1 MQNTPIRNKREP
13 FFNNVPPGVLI
24 LGGVIGG
31 IELFLQI
38 FGLEWRSAAFL
49 FLAFFPLDFG
59 APYKELFFAQNF
71 VMFFSY
77 SFLHGNFFHMII
89 NVAIFFAL
97 GKQIEEQLGAVNLI
111 LIFISTSIAGAA
123 AYQILSSGSSV
134 PMVGASGGVFGFFGF
149 IKVKELIYR
158 IRHNLTILPFLNL
171 IFGLII
177 LHIILVLLYPTIIP
191 FQIGW
196 QGHLGGFV
204 FGLILASMI
213 LSLIHI

>member
-49 FLAFFPLDFG
+49 LLAFFPLDFG

-97 GKQIEEQLGAVNLI
+97 GKQIEEQLGAIN
-111 LIFISTSIAGAA
+111 LIFIFLSTSIAGAA

-149 IKVKELIYR
+149 IKGKELIYR

-213 LSLIHI
+213 RK

>member
-13 FFNNVPPGVLI
+13 FFNNVPTGVLI

-49 FLAFFPLDFG
+49 FFAFFPLDFST
-59 APYKELFFAQNF
+59 PYKELFFGQNL

-77 SFLHGNFFHMII
+77 SFLHGNFFHMIV
-89 NVAIFFAL
+89 NVAIFFAI
-97 GKQIEEQLGAVNLI
+97 GKQIEEQLGAINLV
-111 LIFISTSIAGAA
+111 LIFISTSIAGAV
-123 AYQILSSGSSV
+123 AYQILSSGNSV

-149 IKVKELIYR
+149 IKGKELIYR
-158 IRHNLTILPFLNL
+158 VRHNLTILPFLNL
-171 IFGLII
+171 IFGLIL
-177 LHIILVLLYPTIIP
+177 LHIILALLYPTIIP

-196 QGHLGGFV
+196 QGHLGGFAS
-204 FGLILASMI
+204 GLILASMI
-213 LSLIHI
+213 RK

>member
-49 FLAFFPLDFG
+49 FLAFFPLDFSM
-59 APYKELFFAQNF
+59 PYKELFFAQNF

-123 AYQILSSGSSV
+123 AYQILSSESSV

-149 IKVKELIYR
+149 IKGKELIYR

-196 QGHLGGFV
+196 QGHLGGFAS
-204 FGLILASMI
+204 GLLLASI
-213 LSLIHI
+213 IRK

>member
-1 MQNTPIRNKREP
+1 MQDTPIQNRREP

-24 LGGVIGG
+24 LGAFIIG
-31 IELFLQI
+31 IEMLLQV

-49 FLAFFPLDFG
+49 FFAFFPLDFST
-59 APYKELFFAQNF
+59 PYKELFFGQNL

-97 GKQIEEQLGAVNLI
+97 GKQIEEQLGAINLI
-111 LIFISTSIAGAA
+111 LIFISTSIAGAV
-123 AYQILSSGSSV
+123 AYQILSSGNSV

-149 IKVKELIYR
+149 IKGKELIYR
-158 IRHNLTILPFLNL
+158 IRHNLTILRFLNL
-171 IFGLII
+171 IFGLIS

-196 QGHLGGFV
+196 QGHLGGFAS
-204 FGLILASMI
+204 GLILASMI
-213 LSLIHI
+213 RK

>member
-149 IKVKELIYR
+149 IKGKELIYR

-204 FGLILASMI
+204 SGLILAS
-213 LSLIHI
+213 LIRK

>member
-13 FFNNVPPGVLI
+13 FFNNVPPGLLI

-149 IKVKELIYR
+149 IKGKELIYR

-196 QGHLGGFV
+196 QGHLGGFAS
-204 FGLILASMI
+204 GLILASMI
-213 LSLIHI
+213 RK

>member
-111 LIFISTSIAGAA
+111 FIFLSTSIAGAA

-149 IKVKELIYR
+149 IKGKELIYR

-213 LSLIHI
+213 RK

>member
-38 FGLEWRSAAFL
+38 FGLERRSAAFL

-149 IKVKELIYR
+149 IKGKELIYR

-213 LSLIHI
+213 KK

>member
-59 APYKELFFAQNF
+59 TPYKELFFGQNL

-149 IKVKELIYR
+149 IKGKELIYR

-213 LSLIHI
+213 RK

>member
-111 LIFISTSIAGAA
+111 LIFISTSITGAA

-149 IKVKELIYR
+149 IKGKELIYR

-213 LSLIHI
+213 RK

>member
-24 LGGVIGG
+24 LGGVISG

-149 IKVKELIYR
+149 IKGKELIYR

-213 LSLIHI
+213 RK

>member
-24 LGGVIGG
+24 LGGVISG

-59 APYKELFFAQNF
+59 APYKELFFTQNF

-149 IKVKELIYR
+149 IKGKELIYR

-213 LSLIHI
+213 KK

>member
-97 GKQIEEQLGAVNLI
+97 GKQIEEQLGAINLMF
-111 LIFISTSIAGAA
+111 IFLSTSIAGAA

-149 IKVKELIYR
+149 IKGKELIYR

-213 LSLIHI
+213 RK

>member
-149 IKVKELIYR
+149 IKGKELIYR

-196 QGHLGGFV
+196 QGHLGGFIS
-204 FGLILASMI
+204 GLILAS
-213 LSLIHI
+213 LIRK

>member
-1 MQNTPIRNKREP
+1 MLVVIE
-13 FFNNVPPGVLI
+13 I
-24 LGGVIGG
+24 L
-31 IELFLQI
+31 LQI
-38 FGLEWRSAAFL
+38 LGLEWRSAAFL
-49 FLAFFPLDFG
+49 LFAFFPIESS
-59 APYKELFFAQNF
+59 APYKELFFGQNLL
-71 VMFFSY
+71 MFFSY
-77 SFLHGNFFHMII
+77 SLLHGNFFHMII

-149 IKVKELIYR
+149 IKGKELIYR

-204 FGLILASMI
+204 SGLILAS
-213 LSLIHI
+213 LIRK

>member
-49 FLAFFPLDFG
+49 LLAFFPLDFG

-149 IKVKELIYR
+149 IKGKELIYR

-213 LSLIHI
+213 RK

>member
-13 FFNNVPPGVLI
+13 FFNNVPTGVLI

-49 FLAFFPLDFG
+49 FLAFFPLDFST
-59 APYKELFFAQNF
+59 PYKELFFGQNL

-89 NVAIFFAL
+89 NVAILFAL
-97 GKQIEEQLGAVNLI
+97 GKQIEERVGMINFI
-111 LIFISTSIAGAA
+111 LIFVSTAITGAV
-123 AYQILSSGSSV
+123 AYQILASGNPA

-149 IKVKELIYR
+149 LKGKELFFR
-158 IRHNLTILPFLNL
+158 LKNHLTIIPFLNL
-171 IFGLII
+171 VFGLVV
-177 LHIILVLLYPTIIP
+177 LHIVLILLHPSIIP
-191 FQIGW
+191 FQRGW
-196 QGHLGGFV
+196 HGHLGGFV
-204 FGLILASMI
+204 FGVLFAGVIKE
-213 LSLIHI
+213 

>member
-49 FLAFFPLDFG
+49 LLAFFPLDFG

-149 IKVKELIYR
+149 IKGKELIYR

-204 FGLILASMI
+204 SGLILAS
-213 LSLIHI
+213 LIRK

>member
-1 MQNTPIRNKREP
+1 MQDTPIRNKREP
-13 FFNNVPPGVLI
+13 LFNNVPPGVLI
-24 LGGVIGG
+24 LGAVIVGT
-31 IELFLQI
+31 ELLLQI

-49 FLAFFPLDFG
+49 FLAFFPFELS
-59 APYKELFFAQNF
+59 AIHKELFFGQNL

-77 SFLHGNFFHMII
+77 SFLHGNFFHMIV

-97 GKQIEEQLGAVNLI
+97 GKQIEEQLGAINLI

-123 AYQILSSGSSV
+123 AYQIISSGSSL

-149 IKVKELIYR
+149 IKGKELTYR
-158 IRHNLTILPFLNL
+158 ISHNLTILPFLNL

-177 LHIILVLLYPTIIP
+177 LHSIFVLLYPAIIP

-196 QGHLGGFV
+196 QSHLGGFV
-204 FGLILASMI
+204 SGLILASVI
-213 LSLIHI
+213 KQ

>member
-1 MQNTPIRNKREP
+1 MQDTPIQNRREP

-24 LGGVIGG
+24 LGALIIG
-31 IELFLQI
+31 IEILLQI

-49 FLAFFPLDFG
+49 FFAFFPFEFG
-59 APYKELFFAQNF
+59 AAYKELFFGQNL

-97 GKQIEEQLGAVNLI
+97 GKQIEEQLGAINLI
-111 LIFISTSIAGAA
+111 LIFISTSIAGAV
-123 AYQILSSGSSV
+123 AYQILSSGNSV
-134 PMVGASGGVFGFFGF
+134 PMVGASGGVFGFYGF
-149 IKVKELIYR
+149 IKGKELIYR
-158 IRHNLTILPFLNL
+158 VRHNLTILPFLNL
-171 IFGLII
+171 IFGLIL

-196 QGHLGGFV
+196 QGHLGGFAS
-204 FGLILASMI
+204 GLILASMI
-213 LSLIHI
+213 RK

>member
-31 IELFLQI
+31 IELFFQI

-149 IKVKELIYR
+149 IKGKELIYR

-213 LSLIHI
+213 RK

>member
-77 SFLHGNFFHMII
+77 SFLHGNFFHMVI

-149 IKVKELIYR
+149 IKGKELIYR

-177 LHIILVLLYPTIIP
+177 LHIILVLLYPTFIP

-213 LSLIHI
+213 KK

>member
-24 LGGVIGG
+24 LGGVISG

-97 GKQIEEQLGAVNLI
+97 GKQIEEQLGSVNLI
-111 LIFISTSIAGAA
+111 FIFISTSIAGAA

-149 IKVKELIYR
+149 IKGKELIYR

-196 QGHLGGFV
+196 QGHLGGFTS
-204 FGLILASMI
+204 GLILASMI
-213 LSLIHI
+213 RK